1 MAEAKHTKE
10 DEPSQDREE
19 YDVLLARALS
29 RPGVREVMEFYEQW
43 HEQGQGVNVY
53 RRITPVMPKDLA
65 PGRPRIDQEPR
76 K

>member
-1 MAEAKHTKE
+1 MTEARRVKE
-10 DEPSQDREE
+10 DEPSQGREA
-19 YDVLLARALS
+19 YDVLLERALS

-43 HEQGQGVNVY
+43 HVPGQGVNVY

-65 PGRPRIDQEPR
+65 PDRPRIDQEPR